1 MEIPTNN
8 FRIFILKLENDK
20 WFLHISNEEN
30 FKNIKYE
37 CLVLYEYVKKNKPIN
52 VYETVHLFDKRDI
65 NTLTKKYMEYYGIDN
80 VRGGIY
86 KDEILPEFLQKSLE
100 FEFSSYNN
108 NNRDNF
114 DIFYN
119 IRNKPNL
126 EFDDYIN
133 KNNKYINLLKIGY
146 PRVTRDFIADLEWL
160 KDIVLD
166 SSDDKREYLPGR
178 SVCNDEV
185 NQRYRKLLD
194 NMNFISNTYF
204 QLDEDIRKIELNN
217 SLIYP
222 RFVFDFFIFHKNFNQ
237 NWEKL
242 KEDAIHI
249 LKDYEFMGYTLI
261 NIIDCEL
268 FDFYGLSA
276 VL

>member
-20 WFLHISNEEN
+20 WFLHTSNEEN

-37 CLVLYEYVKKNKPIN
+37 CLVLYEFVKKNNPIS

-86 KDEILPEFLQKSLE
+86 KDEILPDFLQKSLE

-108 NNRDNF
+108 NNQDNI

-126 EFDDYIN
+126 EGDDYLN
-133 KNNKYINLLKIGY
+133 ENNKYINLINLGY
-146 PRVTRDFIADLEWL
+146 PRVTRDFIVDLEWL

-166 SSDDKREYLPGR
+166 SSDDKRKYLPGR
-178 SVCNDEV
+178 SAFNDEV
-185 NQRYRKLLD
+185 IQRYRKLLD
-194 NMNFISNTYF
+194 SMNFVRNTYF
-204 QLDEDIRKIELNN
+204 KLDEDIRKIESYNYLK
-217 SLIYP
+217 YP
-222 RFVFDFFIFHKNFNQ
+222 RFVFDFFVFHRNFNH

-242 KEDAIHI
+242 KEDAIQI
-249 LKDYEFMGYTLI
+249 LKDYEFISYTLI
-261 NIIDCEL
+261 NMIDCAL
-268 FDFYGLSA
+268 FDFYNPK
-276 VL
+276 